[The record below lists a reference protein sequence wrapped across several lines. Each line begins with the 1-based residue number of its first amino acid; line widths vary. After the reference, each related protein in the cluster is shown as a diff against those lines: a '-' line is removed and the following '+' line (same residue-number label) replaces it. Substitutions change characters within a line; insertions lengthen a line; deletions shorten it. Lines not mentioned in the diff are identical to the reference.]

1 MKSASRNTLALFGA
15 KQPVPREL
23 RDSISLELLI
33 ALDAAKRG
41 QATDSMCNSLTVY
54 LTAACMIW
62 AKYKKRGKYDECSLG
77 WNALLKAA
85 LRRTATLDLTT
96 KEYAQLRAAVVSFV
110 DGLRVME
117 IGVLTYAI
125 KEAHVTL
132 GSAPTP

>member
-1 MKSASRNTLALFGA
+1 MKTASRNTLALFTA

-23 RDSISLELLI
+23 RESLSLELLL

-41 QATDSMCNSLTVY
+41 KATDRMCNVLSMY
-54 LTAACMIW
+54 LMAACMIW
-62 AKYKKRGKYDECSLG
+62 AKYKKRTKYDECSLA

-85 LRRTATLDLTT
+85 LRPTEALDLTT

-117 IGVLTYAI
+117 VGVLTYAI
-125 KEAHVTL
+125 KDAHAQLCMPVD
-132 GSAPTP
+132 